1 MFLGF
6 ETMVIAT
13 KSSLKENIDEI
24 YVWNFILSIGYL
36 EGFQIAF
43 PKFSAF

>member
-1 MFLGF
+1 MLLGF

-24 YVWNFILSIGYL
+24 YVFILSIGY
-36 EGFQIAF
+36 
-43 PKFSAF
+43 